1 MGRQGTDGQQVAPM
15 TWHAAYRIADDQV
28 AYWQQ
33 AGITADEATR
43 ALAYDFP
50 PTWQAV
56 RRKLAAWVV
65 QHHEL
70 WEE

>member
-1 MGRQGTDGQQVAPM
+1 M
-15 TWHAAYRIADDQV
+15 TWHAAYRIADEQV

-50 PTWQAV
+50 ATWIVV
-56 RRKLAAWVV
+56 RRQIAAWAM
-65 QHHEL
+65 QHRDR